1 MRDAGE
7 GQRLE
12 FMAKYPENGYE
23 LSREIAGFA
32 SSNPG
37 TILIGVSDD
46 GELLG
51 MPGLDSNAARD
62 KLLQRI
68 EGVCSGNI
76 RPAITPIVK
85 FAQENNAIVLA
96 IEVPLGSQPIYYSK
110 HTPYIRH
117 LTRSR
122 PAEPHEVIERIAKW
136 LSVAAIESP
145 EDDAQS
151 DFISSVAQILVTIL
165 SLADQ
170 FELRNVKPWLDYM
183 HSQASHL
190 ADELRELAIEEAA
203 IKMEIH
209 TSLTNIADHLDS
221 AASHRHTLG
230 GDSWTIYAGYWVAA
244 HDSAKKLMDECV
256 NSVPLS
262 DRSQDQIRDL
272 INKTTRQLVDLENRA
287 QAMADDGRME
297 KLQDEASQIGAQFLK
312 LTYYRIDDI
321 ALGLSSELRP
331 LANDLDLIE
340 TERLYMDGG
349 QSEQRILDKL
359 HNLTQRI
366 QTDLDVTISISN

>member
-1 MRDAGE
+1 MREIGE
-7 GQRLE
+7 GQDIE
-12 FMAKYPENGYE
+12 FMAKYPGNGHE
-23 LSREIAGFA
+23 LSREIAAFA

-51 MPGLDSNAARD
+51 IPGLDDNTKRD

-85 FAQENNAIVLA
+85 FAQENDAIVLA
-96 IEVPLGSQPIYYSK
+96 IEVPQGSQPIYYSK

-122 PAEPHEVIERIAKW
+122 PAEPHEVIDHIAKW
-136 LSVAAIESP
+136 LPVTAIETP
-145 EDDAQS
+145 EDDAGS
-151 DFISSVAQILVTIL
+151 DFLSSIAQILVTIL

-170 FELRNVKPWLDYM
+170 VEIRNVKPWFDYM
-183 HSQASHL
+183 HSQAGHL
-190 ADELRELAIEEAA
+190 VVELRKLAVEEAA
-203 IKMEIH
+203 IKMELDS
-209 TSLTNIADHLDS
+209 SLKDLADHLDS
-221 AASHRHTLG
+221 AVSHRHTIG
-230 GDSWTIYAGYWVAA
+230 GNSWTIYTGYWAAA
-244 HDSAKKLMDECV
+244 HDSANELMDKYI
-256 NSVPLS
+256 NSAPLS
-262 DRSQDQIRDL
+262 DNSREHMRDL

-297 KLQDEASQIGAQFLK
+297 ELQDNASQIGTQFLK

-321 ALGLSSELRP
+321 AIGLSSELRP
-331 LANDLDLIE
+331 LANELDLIE
-340 TERLYMDGG
+340 TDRLYMDGG

-366 QTDLDVTISISN
+366 QTLVSDKGI